1 MVRINRN
8 TIIPENE
15 LNFRFSSSSKPGG
28 QNVNRVNTRVTLLFD
43 VDNSTG
49 LSVRQKQRVRK
60 KLGKRINK
68 EGILQV
74 SSQRHRSQSANRED
88 AIDRLATM
96 IRNALRRKPPRK
108 KTQPPKSADE
118 KRIKDKKRRGRLKRS
133 RKNIDETEE

>member
-8 TIIPENE
+8 TIIPDNE

-28 QNVNRVNTRVTLLFD
+28 QNVNRVNTRVAVLFD
-43 VDNSTG
+43 LDNSSG
-49 LSVRQKQRVRK
+49 LSERQKQRVYK

-88 AIDRLATM
+88 AVNRLATM
-96 IRNALRRKPPRK
+96 IRNALKRKPRRK
-108 KTQPPKSADE
+108 KTRPPRSADE
-118 KRIKDKKRRGRLKRS
+118 KRIKNKKRRGRLKRL
-133 RKNIDETEE
+133 RKNVNETEE